1 MSLQQSR
8 SLESLTPPKGFS
20 PAQKV
25 QWAAILTE
33 APGFVR
39 NIPRRGAKRRGINYE
54 KKVQEILRNRYGER
68 YLPNPWILFSEGD
81 AFKPRYCQPDG
92 LLFDFYRG
100 KITIVEVKY
109 NHCELAW
116 WQLHKL
122 YLPVVS
128 KLFGPYWEYPCCEVV
143 KWFDP
148 ATKIPEAIQMQ
159 KDIEFTQPGQWGVNI
174 LNPSR
179 L

>member
-1 MSLQQSR
+1 MSQQR
-8 SLESLTPPKGFS
+8 RGFKESQKPPKGFE
-20 PAQKV
+20 PAREV
-25 QWAAILTE
+25 QWAAFLRDTP
-33 APGFVR
+33 AFVTR
-39 NIPRRGAKRRGINYE
+39 VPKRGAKGRGINYE
-54 KKVQEILRNRYGER
+54 RKVQRILLDRYGDR
-68 YLPNPWILFSEGD
+68 YLPNPWVLFNDGS
-81 AFKPRYCQPDG
+81 AYKPRYCQPDG
-92 LLFDFYRG
+92 LLIDFYRG
-100 KITIVEVKY
+100 KITIVEIKY

-128 KLFGPYWEYPCCEVV
+128 KIFGPNWEYPCCEVV

-148 ATKIPEAIQMQ
+148 NTLVPESIQLQ
-159 KDIEFTQPGQWGVNI
+159 RDIEFTQPGQWGVNI